1 MALIEY
7 RVVQRFLEIRISKG
21 GIEFMGLLLKIK
33 QIQFNSTLYHM
44 NKFQIDFIEKK
55 IALACGTYSQPIVV
69 RSFNSFAIFTNV
81 YR

>member
-55 IALACGTYSQPIVV
+55 NCSSLWYLQSTDCST
-69 RSFNSFAIFTNV
+69 
-81 YR
+81 